1 MKLTQVP
8 EIVTW
13 PETHYVFIGRKWT
26 FPKYCTSSLARPASI
41 CSRDFR
47 HNKITGY
54 MSLYKVEPK
63 IYRAGVSLA
72 VEPRNLPEKLGY
84 EKVKGG
90 NYIRFVLTGPYSK
103 LTPSVGPR
111 V

>member
-1 MKLTQVP
+1 
-8 EIVTW
+8 
-13 PETHYVFIGRKWT
+13 
-26 FPKYCTSSLARPASI
+26 
-41 CSRDFR
+41 
-47 HNKITGY
+47 